1 MEDDS
6 MTLLPV
12 SQNLRSPDASEDQG
26 QLLKKHVAQPAPVE
40 EPQDAGTKGQEEEL
54 SSKPVPHSF

>member
-1 MEDDS
+1 

-26 QLLKKHVAQPAPVE
+26 QLLKKPVE
-40 EPQDAGTKGQEEEL
+40 EPQDARTKGQEEEL